1 MKGLY
6 LALIT
11 SIALLIAA
19 CGSSGDSTY
28 TPQFADKPP
37 DQVTEY
43 IFAPLPVH
51 NPKRLF
57 ELYAPL
63 VDYLNAHIKDAHFQ
77 LQASRGFP
85 DFEKNLYA
93 RRFDFALPNP
103 YETLQAT
110 RHGYRIFGKMGDDHL
125 FRGVILVRRDSKI
138 QRVQDLVG
146 KTISFPAPTALA
158 AALMP
163 QYYLHSHGLDVNRD
177 IRMLYSGSHESS
189 IMNVYLGNAAAGA
202 VWLPPWQAFSRDK
215 PEIARQLE
223 VRWQTDNLPDN
234 SLMVRDDIPQSI
246 TKQVQDALFSL
257 HNNPEGR
264 AILARIGVSHFEPAD
279 DATYQPVR
287 AFVQQFTT
295 QVRPIE
301 EHPR

>member
-6 LALIT
+6 LAFIT
-11 SIALLIAA
+11 STALLIAA
-19 CGSSGDSTY
+19 CGSSGDNTY
-28 TPQFADKPP
+28 APQFADRAPG
-37 DQVTEY
+37 QTAEY

-51 NPKRLF
+51 NPARLF

-63 VDYLNAHIKDAHFQ
+63 VDYLNTHVRGAHFQ

-103 YETLQAT
+103 YETLKAT

-138 QRVQDLVG
+138 QHVQDLAG
-146 KTISFPAPTALA
+146 QTISFPAPTALA

-163 QYYLHSHGLDVNRD
+163 QYYLHTHGLDVNRD

-223 VRWQTDNLPDN
+223 VRWQTDTLPDN
-234 SLMVRDDIPQSI
+234 SLVVRDDIPQAI
-246 TKQVQDALFSL
+246 TEQVQAVLFSL
-257 HNNPEGR
+257 NNSPEGR
-264 AILARIGVSHFEPAD
+264 TILARIGVSHFEPAD
-279 DATYQPVR
+279 NATYEPVR
-287 AFVQQFTT
+287 TFIRKFST

-301 EHPR
+301 ETP